1 MSAEEPRTPE
11 AMEAFAKSL
20 SESIASGQSELAPAR
35 GSGAEI
41 VGAIANK
48 FGCTIEQAERKIT
61 ATMDILQLDRETA
74 VVFLREVRHYGL
86 KPPNRGISTN
96 SV

>member
-1 MSAEEPRTPE
+1 MFRDGNFLE
-11 AMEAFAKSL
+11 AQGYC
-20 SESIASGQSELAPAR
+20 GQFRRELPNDP
-35 GSGAEI
+35 GAEI

-48 FGCTIEQAERKIT
+48 FGCTIQQAERKIT

-86 KPPNRGISTN
+86 KPPKDQAEAPEPR
-96 SV
+96 